1 MGGMLALTLALS
13 YSAVSGQANS
23 SSQARTLH
31 AALKVCK
38 KHKRKRQREACEKKS
53 RRRYR
58 TRSRPPS
65 TNTTGERRSTP
76 QPKHKPTQETPAE
89 ELVRA
94 RSARTPPVPTP
105 GAVEFGQQLFATDC
119 ASCHGP
125 HGEGTESGPNLPTAP
140 QAQTNIGVM
149 EELISP
155 APSGMPNFDETLG
168 FLEKEAIADFVT
180 VEITRTEETIL

>member
-23 SSQARTLH
+23 SSQARMLH
-31 AALKVCK
+31 AALKACE
-38 KHKRKRQREACEKKS
+38 KHKLKSQRQACEKKA

-58 TRSRPPS
+58 TRSGPS
-65 TNTTGERRSTP
+65 TKTIGERRSTTT
-76 QPKHKPTQETPAE
+76 PKHPPTHETPTE

-94 RSARTPPVPTP
+94 RNDRTPPVPTP
-105 GAVEFGQQLFATDC
+105 GGIAFGQELFATDC

-125 HGEGTESGPNLPTAP
+125 HGEGTGTGPNLITAP

-155 APSGMPNFDETLG
+155 PPGGMPNFEETLG
-168 FLEKEAIADFVT
+168 FLEKEAVADFVT